1 MLWQCSWLWPLDDS
15 DSGIIMNYHEL
26 SAIRSPRMSFRIV
39 PQISTIWFGLYH
51 PHPPQQPMNNTSTKW
66 VFWIKLHYVA
76 FLQILVPGSE
86 TLPTSANICLL
97 NQPLLSKPLL
107 VVAVD
112 IHLTCASLTQSGEGP
127 RMGRQDSH
135 SFVMLLFF
143 VVMSYHVSDIL
154 LVRSVDAI
162 SSSLVCAKLTN
173 SPGAPNPNFHKS
185 TGAHISCKD
194 KWESLRVNRDTV
206 SKMYQKT
213 TLRSFRNFG
222 FIILDYWPATSIHW
236 PSWPLVG
243 ECQRLVACQRKP
255 CIAPARTIR
264 LPFQRNSNARETQ
277 AGLKP
282 IPEKHIKGTWH
293 TNHGMTHYDT
303 VLWCSS

>member
-1 MLWQCSWLWPLDDS
+1 MLSQSNDRFANSTAQRFNFPLLLPSVLCCLEPGCS
-15 DSGIIMNYHEL
+15 GYGRTE
-26 SAIRSPRMSFRIV
+26 
-39 PQISTIWFGLYH
+39 
-51 PHPPQQPMNNTSTKW
+51 
-66 VFWIKLHYVA
+66 LHYVA

-185 TGAHISCKD
+185 TGVHISCKD

-222 FIILDYWPATSIHW
+222 FIILDY
-236 PSWPLVG
+236 
-243 ECQRLVACQRKP
+243 
-255 CIAPARTIR
+255 
-264 LPFQRNSNARETQ
+264 
-277 AGLKP
+277 
-282 IPEKHIKGTWH
+282 
-293 TNHGMTHYDT
+293 
-303 VLWCSS
+303 

>member
-1 MLWQCSWLWPLDDS
+1 MFANSCP
-15 DSGIIMNYHEL
+15 
-26 SAIRSPRMSFRIV
+26 
-39 PQISTIWFGLYH
+39 WFGD
-51 PHPPQQPMNNTSTKW
+51 P
-66 VFWIKLHYVA
+66 
-76 FLQILVPGSE
+76 
-86 TLPTSANICLL
+86 ANICQHLL
-97 NQPLLSKPLL
+97 TQPASLIQ
-107 VVAVD
+107 AVD

-162 SSSLVCAKLTN
+162 SSSLVCAKLTSN

-185 TGAHISCKD
+185 TGVHISCKD

-222 FIILDYWPATSIHW
+222 FIILDY
-236 PSWPLVG
+236 
-243 ECQRLVACQRKP
+243 
-255 CIAPARTIR
+255 
-264 LPFQRNSNARETQ
+264 
-277 AGLKP
+277 
-282 IPEKHIKGTWH
+282 
-293 TNHGMTHYDT
+293 
-303 VLWCSS
+303 

>member
-15 DSGIIMNYHEL
+15 DSELSWIIMNYHEL

-39 PQISTIWFGLYH
+39 PQYDSAFIIH
-51 PHPPQQPMNNTSTKW
+51 
-66 VFWIKLHYVA
+66 ILHNSLRWTTLAPDSFLNQVA

-112 IHLTCASLTQSGEGP
+112 IHLTCASLTQSEGP

-162 SSSLVCAKLTN
+162 SSSLVCAKLTSN
-173 SPGAPNPNFHKS
+173 SLVHPTPTFTSQQVCISAAKISGNLFGS
-185 TGAHISCKD
+185 TGIQ
-194 KWESLRVNRDTV
+194 
-206 SKMYQKT
+206 YQKCIKKQLWDLSE
-213 TLRSFRNFG
+213 TLDS
-222 FIILDYWPATSIHW
+222 
-236 PSWPLVG
+236 
-243 ECQRLVACQRKP
+243 
-255 CIAPARTIR
+255 
-264 LPFQRNSNARETQ
+264 
-277 AGLKP
+277 
-282 IPEKHIKGTWH
+282 
-293 TNHGMTHYDT
+293 
-303 VLWCSS
+303 